1 MSALPRHRDPAEM
14 GNRLHYRKGYP
25 SNQAKI
31 PIFFQEPPQLTRLYV
46 CHYIRTPLHKDVST
60 TALNQFFGYISATD
74 YASGKPKHI
83 QSHLKTTIHDIA
95 KKLNITAST
104 VSRAL
109 KDHPRI
115 SEETKRAVQRV
126 ALKMN
131 YQPNHIAA
139 ALRKGRSNIIGVIVP
154 TADRS
159 FFSSVIRGI
168 EEIANHSRYNV
179 MICQT
184 YDIYE
189 KEVQCVEAL
198 LNARVDGIIASHGK
212 ETINFD
218 HFKKIKDKG
227 TPLILFDRV
236 TDEIDVSNVMIDDFL
251 GGFKATEHL
260 IQQGCRKIAHFTNT
274 RKIGIYKERLRGY
287 REALEK
293 HGIRF
298 DQSLVVESDMQLE
311 GGRLSMDH
319 LIDSDNVP
327 DAVFS
332 SSAYGAMGAL
342 QVLSERNFRVPD
354 DVALVA
360 FSNEPFT
367 SFTEP
372 ALTTVDQHPTRMGNA
387 AAEIFLHETTVE
399 KQKNFSQKIVLK
411 PELIIRPSSLKIKN
425 NHI

>member
-1 MSALPRHRDPAEM
+1 M
-14 GNRLHYRKGYP
+14 
-25 SNQAKI
+25 
-31 PIFFQEPPQLTRLYV
+31 
-46 CHYIRTPLHKDVST
+46 
-60 TALNQFFGYISATD
+60 
-74 YASGKPKHI
+74 
-83 QSHLKTTIHDIA
+83 KTTIHDIA

-115 SEETKRAVQRV
+115 SEETKRAVQKV
-126 ALKMN
+126 AQKMN

-139 ALRKGRSNIIGVIVP
+139 ALRKGRSNIIGIIVP

-168 EEIANHSRYNV
+168 EEIANRSRYNV

-184 YDIYE
+184 YDIHQ
-189 KEVQCVEAL
+189 KEIDSVEAL

-212 ETINFD
+212 ETTNFD
-218 HFKKIKDKG
+218 HFRKIKEKG

-236 TDEIDVSNVMIDDFL
+236 TEEVDVSNVLIDDFL

-260 IQQGCRKIAHFTNT
+260 IQQGCKRIAHFTNT
-274 RKIGIYKERLRGY
+274 RKIAIYSERMRGY
-287 REALEK
+287 RAALERYN
-293 HGIRF
+293 IPF
-298 DQSLVVESDMQLE
+298 DASLVVKSDMQLE
-311 GGRLSMDH
+311 GGRNSMAG
-319 LIDSDNVP
+319 LIDSDNLP

-332 SSAYGAMGAL
+332 SSAHGAMGAL
-342 QVLSERNFRVPD
+342 QVLKERDLRVPE

-372 ALTTVDQHPTRMGNA
+372 ALTTVDQHPMRMGNA
-387 AAEIFLHETTVE
+387 AAEIFLQEIMTG
-399 KQKNFSQKIVLK
+399 KQKTFSQKIVLK
-411 PELIIRPSSLKIKN
+411 PELIIRPSSLKKKL
-425 NHI
+425 